1 MFPPIVVNR
10 KKNIFV
16 VAPVFH
22 IDLKLAA
29 RYDKVVDDDDSS
41 ARLSVDLVGDIEIK
55 VLDLPFLSLTSRF
68 SMWSCGVMWSLSGSK
83 IGNSE

>member
-10 KKNIFV
+10 KKDIFV

-29 RYDKVVDDDDSS
+29 RYDKAVDDDDSS

-55 VLDLPFLSLTSRF
+55 VLDLAVLESDFEIQHVVVWRDVVFVRLE
-68 SMWSCGVMWSLSGSK
+68 